1 MMLKF
6 VSDTDLDNLYRD
18 PKFYEALDYLSKDRN
33 NIFKIIEASS
43 EDFPAFTGNGYLP
56 NEKASYNYKMALL
69 NLKSLLFSYTKSN
82 ESFFILKPKGLDLK
96 SIPKEDLVKYTHFAA
111 NYGDNFFDYQ

>member
-1 MMLKF
+1 MVLKF

-18 PKFYEALDYLSKDRN
+18 QKFYEALDYLSKDRK

-56 NEKASYNYKMALL
+56 DENESYNYKMALL
-69 NLKSLLFSYTKSN
+69 NLKNLLFSYTKSD
-82 ESFFILKPKGLDLK
+82 ESFFILKPTGLDLE
-96 SIPKEDLVKYTHFAA
+96 SIPKKDLVKYMHLAA
-111 NYGDNFFDYQ
+111 NYGGKFFDYE